1 MINPVK
7 LLKLKSAWDT
17 FSINHPK
24 FPKFLEAAS
33 RQGIQK
39 DAIIEIKIT
48 NPTGQT
54 ISSNVKITE
63 SDTELFGSLSDILK

>member
-1 MINPVK
+1 MINPAK
-7 LLKLKSAWDT
+7 LLRLKSAWDS
-17 FSINHPK
+17 FSTNHPK
-24 FPKFLEAAS
+24 FSKFLDAAS

-63 SDTELFGSLSDILK
+63 SDTELFQSLSDILK